1 MEKIVCK
8 LETPADA
15 NGRRIDV
22 DLLTSTDAVYLPDG
36 SMTLTEKLSALG
48 IHISVEK
55 PELPCVWA
63 KVLRVE
69 PTTTTE

>member
-15 NGRRIDV
+15 NGRRTDV

-36 SMTLTEKLSALG
+36 SMTLTEKLTALG

-55 PELPCVWA
+55 PEIPCVWA
-63 KVLRVE
+63 KVLSVE
-69 PTTTTE
+69 STTTTE